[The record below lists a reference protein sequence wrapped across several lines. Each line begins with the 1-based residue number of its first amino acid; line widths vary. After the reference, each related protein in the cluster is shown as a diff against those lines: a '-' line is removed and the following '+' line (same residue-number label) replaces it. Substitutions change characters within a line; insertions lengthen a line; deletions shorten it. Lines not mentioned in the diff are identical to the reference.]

1 LTGPIALM
9 TAEPASRPPGRV
21 QESAENIAPFELV
34 VEPPTA
40 QGVTPPVASSAPH
53 APAPAAGLNSPAPS
67 SGPEMPMASP
77 GPIEIAPGAQESLDP
92 RTALLVGGVVRLPHG
107 LEQLARFDPT
117 AAAVLELASPMTA
130 ERVAS
135 VTIPVVAEVPA
146 TGNPGPSVVSAPDTK
161 AHVDVPLPAPP
172 GDETRAR
179 VDSPRASTGSFP
191 VAEPMSAV
199 RAEHAGVAG
208 RAPDAVEPTPG
219 PPAPVAAASSS
230 SSSSSVPMTAASSAS
245 GATTPRP
252 VTSGE
257 SPAVRP
263 FQTLLGAR
271 VGVPRGH
278 ADVEG
283 GKAAMSARA
292 DPSVEAQIA
301 RGLSAMLR
309 QRGGSVTLRLSPE
322 SLGLVRV
329 EVRVNEGRVFVRIE
343 AQTDPARRLLAD
355 HLSSLRLALED
366 QGLRIDRVEVSRPR
380 DAAEDGATEGR
391 DHRGQQGRGGG
402 DTPGRDPDP
411 GRRGGAQ
418 AGSEPAPQG
427 RWDAGGEPSGGAR
440 VGGGAEGRV
449 MTDAGLARER
459 ARLGVDVTA

>member
-1 LTGPIALM
+1 
-9 TAEPASRPPGRV
+9 
-21 QESAENIAPFELV
+21 
-34 VEPPTA
+34 
-40 QGVTPPVASSAPH
+40 
-53 APAPAAGLNSPAPS
+53 
-67 SGPEMPMASP
+67 MASP

-161 AHVDVPLPAPP
+161 APVDVPLPAPP
-172 GDETRAR
+172 GDETTAR

-219 PPAPVAAASSS
+219 PPAPVAAASSA
-230 SSSSSVPMTAASSAS
+230 SSSVPMTAASSAS

-380 DAAEDGATEGR
+380 DAAEDGATDGR